1 MLLKTTRGFSVCR
14 GLKHLARKKFP
25 WDKKKG
31 TDQGIQLTQ
40 FGQVP

>member
-31 TDQGIQLTQ
+31 RRYSFALALTRE
-40 FGQVP
+40 FN